1 MDYCNQCRRHLNGAL
16 ACAGCGTPVEELRHF
31 SPSAPAADHVFEL
44 DEVSEPAGHRRSR
57 REAPPRRK
65 SAGTRRARKPRGR
78 KVLLGTVVLA
88 LAAGALSLAELAT
101 ENGGDGAATAV
112 KEEASLAS
120 ETPEPTDSEATPEG
134 PAEVTESAVSSS
146 GSVRP
151 GGTGPGKGT
160 GTRSGTGTGTGTG
173 TGSGSG
179 KPTAT
184 SSAEKPPSPTSSA
197 GQPSGS
203 AQPSSSGQP
212 TASAPGQTPPPADPA
227 PAPSETCERFLWW
240 CV

>member
-1 MDYCNQCRRHLNGAL
+1 M

-160 GTRSGTGTGTGTG
+160 GTRSGTGTGTGS
-173 TGSGSG
+173 GSGSG